1 MAYSK
6 ARWELAK
13 TLLLKSY
20 QILTASHRILLRLP
34 LDSIIGISRSRHES
48 RSYRYLSAHQL
59 SSCQL
64 QSSCYYLVLR
74 QPRPVGDTRQN
85 AAGTS
90 VDVQQDRRFRVS
102 SRLSRLRFRG
112 SSSVSSR
119 PTARRNAKGAVCVGA
134 VSSVARQRDHI
145 LDVAL
150 RGCAA
155 ALFRVRLPC
164 KSKQIRRTQQRKHTR
179 RKNNS

>member
-1 MAYSK
+1 MNPGHIAIFPFIN
-6 ARWELAK
+6 LA
-13 TLLLKSY
+13 LANCNLPAIIWCFASLDRLV
-20 QILTASHRILLRLP
+20 IL
-34 LDSIIGISRSRHES
+34 
-48 RSYRYLSAHQL
+48 
-59 SSCQL
+59 
-64 QSSCYYLVLR
+64 
-74 QPRPVGDTRQN
+74 RQN

-119 PTARRNAKGAVCVGA
+119 PTARRNAKGAVSVGA

-155 ALFRVRLPC
+155 ALFRVCLSC